1 MGEKLFYYIIKFSWG
16 ILGLNSLSE
25 PWLKKAA
32 AEKISHA
39 TGLEKWVKK
48 KIKHMLQYQSE

>member
-1 MGEKLFYYIIKFSWG
+1 MGEMLIYYIIKFSWG
-16 ILGLNSLSE
+16 ILGLNSFSKF
-25 PWLKKAA
+25 WLKKAA

-39 TGLEKWVKK
+39 TRLEKWVKK